1 MKLFPHRIQI
11 IVAVAL
17 VLCTSSQDCNT
28 PILRDIIN
36 VDSVKKAEF
45 INGLG
50 TPTVGVLPLLN
61 QSVALELR
69 HLGNFQVFSSPVF
82 TLDTAYWIT
91 AIDIQ
96 FGSVGSCAGENRV
109 LSMETV
115 RIGGD
120 GTTPANNP
128 FIEIGY
134 ADNNVMNLT
143 ELGDPNSG
151 RIIRL
156 KINPT
161 DGRYI
166 KYRVSRENC

>member
-1 MKLFPHRIQI
+1 MLLF
-11 IVAVAL
+11 VVSSVFVYT
-17 VLCTSSQDCNT
+17 VLSQECNT

-36 VDSVKKAEF
+36 VESFKKAEF

-50 TPTVGVLPLLN
+50 TETGLVPLLN
-61 QSVALELR
+61 QSEALEIR
-69 HLGNFQVFSSPVF
+69 HMGNFQTFNAPVF
-82 TLDTAYWIT
+82 ALDTAYWIT

-96 FGSVGSCAGENRV
+96 FGSVGSCAGDNRV

-120 GTTPANNP
+120 GTIPTNNP

-156 KINPT
+156 KTNPT
-161 DGRYI
+161 NGRYI
-166 KYRVSRENC
+166 KYRVS

>member
-1 MKLFPHRIQI
+1 M
-11 IVAVAL
+11 
-17 VLCTSSQDCNT
+17 
-28 PILRDIIN
+28 
-36 VDSVKKAEF
+36 
-45 INGLG
+45 
-50 TPTVGVLPLLN
+50 
-61 QSVALELR
+61 
-69 HLGNFQVFSSPVF
+69 GNFQTFNAPVF

-96 FGSVGSCAGENRV
+96 FGSVGSCTGDNRV

-120 GTTPANNP
+120 GNNPANNP

-161 DGRYI
+161 NGRYI
-166 KYRVSRENC
+166 RLRVGKDNC